1 MIRID
6 KPSGDTIA
14 SIRSAGAVTVRRLK
28 VLFAERY
35 GAIPTIYRA
44 PGRVNLIGEHTDY
57 NDGFVMPAA
66 LDLYTYVAV
75 SRRADRKLRV
85 YSENLGE
92 MCDLDL
98 DLIRSGRSGHW
109 SDYVR
114 GVAGVLESSGYR
126 LRGADLAI
134 MSEVPLGAGLSSS
147 AALEVSTAL
156 ALLSNSEI
164 SVDFTTIAKMCQK
177 AEHLYA
183 EMRCGI
189 MDQFISCHGRAGHA
203 LMLDCRSLD
212 FQFLPIPPHIRLM
225 VCNTMVRHEH
235 ASSGYNTRR
244 HECEVGFRTL
254 SEALPGIWAL
264 RDVTFDDLENHSN
277 HLGDVIYKRVCHVVT
292 ENDRVKNAA
301 TALEMD
307 DIAEF
312 GRLMADSHRSLRDDY
327 EVSTLELDLMVELS
341 NGQEG
346 VYGARMTGGGFGGC
360 TINLVEAAHAQE
372 VQQSLEHGYEART
385 GLRPTILICET
396 ADGAGAAPEDS
407 LEPNEQ
413 TH

>member
-1 MIRID
+1 MD
-6 KPSGDTIA
+6 DAAAP
-14 SIRSAGAVTVRRLK
+14 IRSTEAGIVRRLK
-28 VLFAERY
+28 ALFTDRY
-35 GAIPTIYRA
+35 GAMPTIYRA

-75 SRRADRKLRV
+75 NPRSDRKLRV
-85 YSENLGE
+85 YSENVGE
-92 MCDLDL
+92 MRDLEL
-98 DLIRSGRSGHW
+98 DSIRPARVGHW

-114 GVAGVLESSGYR
+114 GVAGVLESSGYK
-126 LRGADLAI
+126 LRGADLMI
-134 MSEVPLGAGLSSS
+134 KSEVPLGAGLSSS
-147 AALEVSTAL
+147 AALEVSTAF
-156 ALLSNSEI
+156 ALLNNSQI
-164 SVDFTTIAKMCQK
+164 SVDLTTVAKLCQK

-212 FQFLPIPPHIRLM
+212 FHLLPIPPQVRLM

-244 HECEVGFRTL
+244 HECEVGFRAL
-254 SEALPGIWAL
+254 SAVLTGIRAL
-264 RDVTFDDLENHSN
+264 RDVTLDDLENHSN
-277 HLGDVIYKRVCHVVT
+277 RLSDAIYKRVRHVVT
-292 ENDRVKNAA
+292 ENDRVRKAA
-301 TALEMD
+301 KALEMG
-307 DIAEF
+307 DIAGF
-312 GRLMADSHRSLRDDY
+312 GRLMADSHRSLRGDY
-327 EVSTLELDLMVELS
+327 EVSNSELDLMVELG

-372 VQQSLEHGYEART
+372 VQQRLEQGYEART

-396 ADGAGAAPEDS
+396 SDGAGVVSEI
-407 LEPNEQ
+407 
-413 TH
+413 

>member
-1 MIRID
+1 
-6 KPSGDTIA
+6 
-14 SIRSAGAVTVRRLK
+14 
-28 VLFAERY
+28 
-35 GAIPTIYRA
+35 
-44 PGRVNLIGEHTDY
+44 
-57 NDGFVMPAA
+57 
-66 LDLYTYVAV
+66 
-75 SRRADRKLRV
+75 
-85 YSENLGE
+85 

-98 DLIRSGRSGHW
+98 DMIQLGRSGHW

-114 GVAGVLESSGYR
+114 GIAGVLESAGYR
-126 LRGADLAI
+126 LRGAELAI
-134 MSEVPLGAGLSSS
+134 ISEVPLGAGLSSS

-156 ALLSNSEI
+156 ALVNSSGI
-164 SVDFTTIAKMCQK
+164 SVDLTTVAKMCQK

-183 EMRCGI
+183 ETRCGI

-212 FQFLPIPPHIRLM
+212 FQLLPIPPQVRMM

-244 HECEVGFRTL
+244 NECEVGFRAL
-254 SEALPGIWAL
+254 SEALPGICAL
-264 RDVTFDDLENHSN
+264 RDVTLDDLENHSN
-277 HLGDVIYKRVCHVVT
+277 HLGDVIYKRVRHVVT
-292 ENDRVKNAA
+292 ENDRVKRAA
-301 TALEMD
+301 IALETG

-341 NGQEG
+341 NGQDG

-360 TINLVEAAHAQE
+360 TINLVEAAHAQD
-372 VQQSLEHGYEART
+372 VQQRLEQGYEART

-396 ADGAGAAPEDS
+396 SDGAGAVSEK
-407 LEPNEQ
+407 
-413 TH
+413 

>member
-1 MIRID
+1 
-6 KPSGDTIA
+6 
-14 SIRSAGAVTVRRLK
+14 VRRLK
-28 VLFAERY
+28 ALFAERY
-35 GAIPTIYRA
+35 GAIPTVYRA

-75 SRRADRKLRV
+75 SPRPDRKLRV

-98 DLIRSGRSGHW
+98 DLIRPGRSGHW

-134 MSEVPLGAGLSSS
+134 MSDVPLGAGLSSS

-156 ALLSNSEI
+156 ALLSSSQI
-164 SVDFTTIAKMCQK
+164 SGDLTTIAKMCQK

-203 LMLDCRSLD
+203 VMLDCRSLD
-212 FQFLPIPPHIRLM
+212 FKLLPIPPHVRLM
-225 VCNTMVRHEH
+225 VCNTMVSHEH

-244 HECEVGFRTL
+244 KECEDGFRVL
-254 SEALPGIWAL
+254 AEVLPGIRAL
-264 RDVTFDDLENHSN
+264 RDVNVDDLENHSN
-277 HLGDVIYKRVCHVVT
+277 FLSDVIYKRVRHVVT
-292 ENDRVKNAA
+292 ENDRVKRAA
-301 TALEMD
+301 IALETG

-327 EVSTLELDLMVELS
+327 EVSTPELDLMVELAR
-341 NGQEG
+341 GEG
-346 VYGARMTGGGFGGC
+346 GVRGARITGGGFGGC
-360 TINLVEAAHAQE
+360 TINLVEAAHAPE
-372 VQQSLEHGYEART
+372 VQRKIEQDYEART
-385 GLRPTILICET
+385 GLRPTILICE
-396 ADGAGAAPEDS
+396 ASDGAGAMPEDS
-407 LEPNEQ
+407 LESNEQ
-413 TH
+413 TQ

>member
-1 MIRID
+1 M
-6 KPSGDTIA
+6 
-14 SIRSAGAVTVRRLK
+14 RRLK
-28 VLFAERY
+28 ALFAERY

-75 SRRADRKLRV
+75 SPRPDRRLRI

-92 MCDLDL
+92 TCDLDL
-98 DLIRSGRSGHW
+98 DLIRPGRSGHW

-114 GVAGVLESSGYR
+114 GIAGVLESTGYR

-147 AALEVSTAL
+147 AALEVSTGF
-156 ALLSNSEI
+156 ALLSSSEI
-164 SVDFTTIAKMCQK
+164 SVDLTTVAKMCQK

-212 FQFLPIPPHIRLM
+212 FQLLPIPPQVRLM

-244 HECEVGFRTL
+244 HECEVGFRAL
-254 SEALPGIWAL
+254 SEVLPGIRAL
-264 RDVTFDDLENHSN
+264 RDVTLDDLENHSN
-277 HLGDVIYKRVCHVVT
+277 RLSDVIYKRVRHAVT
-292 ENDRVKNAA
+292 ENDRVKKAA
-301 TALEMD
+301 IALETGE
-307 DIAEF
+307 IAEF

-372 VQQSLEHGYEART
+372 VQQRLEQGYEART
-385 GLRPTILICET
+385 GRRPTILICET
-396 ADGAGAAPEDS
+396 SDGAGAVSEK
-407 LEPNEQ
+407 
-413 TH
+413 

>member
-1 MIRID
+1 
-6 KPSGDTIA
+6 
-14 SIRSAGAVTVRRLK
+14 
-28 VLFAERY
+28 
-35 GAIPTIYRA
+35 
-44 PGRVNLIGEHTDY
+44 
-57 NDGFVMPAA
+57 MPAA
-66 LDLYTYVAV
+66 LNLYTYVAV
-75 SRRADRKLRV
+75 SPRADRKLRV

-92 MCDLDL
+92 MCDLEL
-98 DLIRSGRSGHW
+98 NSIPLGRVGHW

-114 GVAGVLESSGYR
+114 GVAGVFESSGYR

-134 MSEVPLGAGLSSS
+134 ISDVPLGAGLSSS
-147 AALEVSTAL
+147 AALEVSTAF
-156 ALLSNSEI
+156 ALLSNSQI
-164 SVDFTTIAKMCQK
+164 SVDLTTVAKMCQK

-212 FQFLPIPPHIRLM
+212 FELLPIPPHIRLM

-254 SEALPGIWAL
+254 SEALPGICAL
-264 RDVTFDDLENHSN
+264 RDVTLDDLENHSH
-277 HLGDVIYKRVCHVVT
+277 HLSDVIYKRVRHVVT
-292 ENDRVKNAA
+292 ENDRVKKAA
-301 TALEMD
+301 TALEMG

-312 GRLMADSHRSLRDDY
+312 GRLMADSHRSLRNDF

-372 VQQSLEHGYEART
+372 VQQRLEQRYEART

-396 ADGAGAAPEDS
+396 SDGAGAVSEK
-407 LEPNEQ
+407 
-413 TH
+413 

>member
-1 MIRID
+1 VRRID
-6 KPSGDTIA
+6 RPTGDPVTPF
-14 SIRSAGAVTVRRLK
+14 RSTVRRLK
-28 VLFAERY
+28 ALFAERY
-35 GAIPTIYRA
+35 GAIPTVYRA

-75 SRRADRKLRV
+75 SPRPDRKLRV

-98 DLIRSGRSGHW
+98 DLIRPGRSGHW

-134 MSEVPLGAGLSSS
+134 MSDVPLGAGLSSS

-156 ALLSNSEI
+156 ALLSSSQI
-164 SVDFTTIAKMCQK
+164 SGDLTTIAKMCQK

-203 LMLDCRSLD
+203 VMLDCRSLD
-212 FQFLPIPPHIRLM
+212 FKLLPIPPHVRLM
-225 VCNTMVRHEH
+225 VCNTMVSHEH

-244 HECEVGFRTL
+244 KECEDGFRVL
-254 SEALPGIWAL
+254 AEVLPGIRAL
-264 RDVTFDDLENHSN
+264 RDVNVDDLENHSN
-277 HLGDVIYKRVCHVVT
+277 FLSDVIYKRVRHVVT
-292 ENDRVKNAA
+292 ENDRVKRAA
-301 TALEMD
+301 IALETG

-327 EVSTLELDLMVELS
+327 EVSTPELDLMVELAR
-341 NGQEG
+341 GEG
-346 VYGARMTGGGFGGC
+346 GVRGARITGGGFGGC
-360 TINLVEAAHAQE
+360 TINLVEAAHAPE
-372 VQQSLEHGYEART
+372 VQRKIEQDYEART
-385 GLRPTILICET
+385 GLRPTILICE
-396 ADGAGAAPEDS
+396 ASDGAGAMPEDS
-407 LEPNEQ
+407 LESNEQ
-413 TH
+413 TQ

>member
-1 MIRID
+1 MIRLLQ
-6 KPSGDTIA
+6 PEPT
-14 SIRSAGAVTVRRLK
+14 GAALARRLK
-28 VLFAERY
+28 ALFAERY
-35 GAIPTIYRA
+35 SAIPTIYRA

-66 LDLYTYVAV
+66 LNLYTYVAV
-75 SRRADRKLRV
+75 SPRADRKLRV

-92 MCDLDL
+92 MCDLEL
-98 DLIRSGRSGHW
+98 DSIHPGRSGHW

-114 GVAGVLESSGYR
+114 GVAGVLESTGYR

-134 MSEVPLGAGLSSS
+134 ISDVPLGAGLSSS
-147 AALEVSTAL
+147 AALEVSTAF
-156 ALLSNSEI
+156 ALLSNSQI
-164 SVDFTTIAKMCQK
+164 SVDLTTVAKMCQK

-212 FQFLPIPPHIRLM
+212 FQLLPVPRDVRLM

-244 HECEVGFRTL
+244 HECEVGFHTL
-254 SEALPGIWAL
+254 AGVLPGIRAL
-264 RDVTFDDLENHSN
+264 RDVTLDDLENHSN
-277 HLGDVIYKRVCHVVT
+277 HLSDVIYKRVRHVVT
-292 ENDRVKNAA
+292 ENDRVKKAA
-301 TALEMD
+301 TALEMGD
-307 DIAEF
+307 MAEF

-327 EVSTLELDLMVELS
+327 DVSTLELDLMVELS

-360 TINLVEAAHAQE
+360 TINLVDAAHSQE
-372 VQQSLEHGYEART
+372 VQQRLEQDYEART
-385 GLRPTILICET
+385 GLKPTILICET
-396 ADGAGAAPEDS
+396 SDGAGAVSEK
-407 LEPNEQ
+407 
-413 TH
+413 

>member
-1 MIRID
+1 
-6 KPSGDTIA
+6 
-14 SIRSAGAVTVRRLK
+14 VRRLK
-28 VLFAERY
+28 ALFADRY
-35 GAIPTIYRA
+35 GAIPTIYGA

-75 SRRADRKLRV
+75 SPRSDRKLRV

-98 DLIRSGRSGHW
+98 DMIQLGRSGHW

-114 GVAGVLESSGYR
+114 GIAGVLESAGYR
-126 LRGADLAI
+126 LRGAELAI
-134 MSEVPLGAGLSSS
+134 ISEVPLGAGLSSS

-156 ALLSNSEI
+156 ALVNSSGI
-164 SVDFTTIAKMCQK
+164 SVDLTTVAKMCQK

-183 EMRCGI
+183 ETRCGI

-212 FQFLPIPPHIRLM
+212 FQLLPIPPQVRMM

-244 HECEVGFRTL
+244 NECEVGFRAL
-254 SEALPGIWAL
+254 SEALPGICAL
-264 RDVTFDDLENHSN
+264 RDVTVDDLENHFDRLS
-277 HLGDVIYKRVCHVVT
+277 DVIYKRVRHVVT
-292 ENDRVKNAA
+292 ENYRVKRAA
-301 TALEMD
+301 IALETG

-341 NGQEG
+341 NGQDG

-360 TINLVEAAHAQE
+360 TINLVEAAHAQD
-372 VQQSLEHGYEART
+372 VQQRLEQGYEART

-396 ADGAGAAPEDS
+396 SDGAGAVSEK
-407 LEPNEQ
+407 
-413 TH
+413 

>member
-1 MIRID
+1 M
-6 KPSGDTIA
+6 
-14 SIRSAGAVTVRRLK
+14 RRLK
-28 VLFAERY
+28 ALFAERY

-66 LDLYTYVAV
+66 LNLYTYVAV
-75 SRRADRKLRV
+75 SPRADRKLRV

-92 MCDLDL
+92 MCDLEL
-98 DLIRSGRSGHW
+98 NSIPLGRVGHW

-114 GVAGVLESSGYR
+114 GVAGVFESSGYR

-134 MSEVPLGAGLSSS
+134 ISDVPLGAGLSSS
-147 AALEVSTAL
+147 AALEVSTAF
-156 ALLSNSEI
+156 ALLSNSQI
-164 SVDFTTIAKMCQK
+164 SVDLTTVAKMCQK

-212 FQFLPIPPHIRLM
+212 FELLPIPPHIRLM

-254 SEALPGIWAL
+254 SEALPGICAL
-264 RDVTFDDLENHSN
+264 RDVTLDDLENHSH
-277 HLGDVIYKRVCHVVT
+277 HLSDVIYKRVRHVVT
-292 ENDRVKNAA
+292 ENDRVKKAA
-301 TALEMD
+301 TALEMG

-312 GRLMADSHRSLRDDY
+312 GRLMADSHRSLRNDF

-372 VQQSLEHGYEART
+372 VQQRLEQRYGART

-396 ADGAGAAPEDS
+396 SDGAGAVSEK
-407 LEPNEQ
+407 
-413 TH
+413 

>member
-1 MIRID
+1 
-6 KPSGDTIA
+6 
-14 SIRSAGAVTVRRLK
+14 VRRLK

-57 NDGFVMPAA
+57 NDGFVIPAA

-75 SRRADRKLRV
+75 SPRSDRKLRV

-98 DLIRSGRSGHW
+98 DMIQLGRSGHW

-114 GVAGVLESSGYR
+114 GIAGVLESAGYR
-126 LRGADLAI
+126 LRGAELAI
-134 MSEVPLGAGLSSS
+134 ISEVPLGAGLSSS

-156 ALLSNSEI
+156 ALVNSSGI
-164 SVDFTTIAKMCQK
+164 SVDLTTVAKMCQK

-183 EMRCGI
+183 ETRCGI

-212 FQFLPIPPHIRLM
+212 FQLLPIPPQVRMM

-244 HECEVGFRTL
+244 NECEVGFRAL
-254 SEALPGIWAL
+254 SEALPGICAL
-264 RDVTFDDLENHSN
+264 RDVTVDDLENHFDRLS
-277 HLGDVIYKRVCHVVT
+277 DVIYKRVRHVVT
-292 ENDRVKNAA
+292 ENYRVKRAA
-301 TALEMD
+301 IALETG

-341 NGQEG
+341 NGQDG

-360 TINLVEAAHAQE
+360 TINLVEAAHAQD
-372 VQQSLEHGYEART
+372 VQQRLEQGYEART

-396 ADGAGAAPEDS
+396 SDGAGAVSEK
-407 LEPNEQ
+407 
-413 TH
+413 